1 MNYELETYARE
12 FLRQNLEKCTP
23 EQFMIFKRMYSVKKL
38 DANINQVVE
47 KLPKTQLDWA
57 MEQVK
62 QTLLKQ
68 EIELWTFQKI
78 STS

>member
-68 EIELWTFQKI
+68 EIELWTFQTT
-78 STS
+78 STN